1 MNPALD
7 RFLDDSVPAK
17 YRPMVMV
24 LTTLIENVTP
34 DLVLRM
40 GDEYHKDMIVPV
52 WGNIDDAI
60 VLVPSKSGLIV
71 EFVHGASFLDPF
83 DLLQGQGRTARRLKL
98 RHMTDFDQEALAFL
112 IREAARLD
120 ADLVGGVS

>member
-7 RFLDDSVPAK
+7 QFLDDSVPAK
-17 YRPMVMV
+17 YRPMVMA

-60 VLVPSKSGLIV
+60 VLVPS
-71 EFVHGASFLDPF
+71 
-83 DLLQGQGRTARRLKL
+83 
-98 RHMTDFDQEALAFL
+98 
-112 IREAARLD
+112 
-120 ADLVGGVS
+120 